1 MIRSILFVLII
12 TILSGCRSDSFTSGE
27 VIPLAGERIFI
38 PEDFLGKGLDVI
50 ASDTFYFQS
59 YDPAYKYVVARL
71 KNDTLF
77 TCDSILKMGQ
87 GPGEVLSASLFKDR
101 NDQVYALTKST
112 NHPISVKEIDLYSD
126 SRNWT
131 EVSNDTLRGNF
142 DWGGR
147 NNIVLTPDSMVLFAG
162 AKFPQVKGML
172 SLFNMRDG
180 TVENTDFFP
189 ADGIKSSPLTKYAIY
204 TINSLLG
211 SNNKGQYVY
220 GMGFNKFAF
229 IFHLENDTPVIDKW
243 LFDEYPNYNQTD
255 ELGNYHY
262 DPQKERLFI
271 YATDSY
277 IYILIKNL
285 DQNGKRAE
293 SFSDVSNGD
302 NVLVFDWKGNK
313 MASYELDSF
322 GSDIFIDKADDTL
335 YLEKDDGDTGELILR
350 KYSLPKD

>member
-1 MIRSILFVLII
+1 MIRSVLFILII
-12 TILSGCRSDSFTSGE
+12 TILSGCRSDSFTSGG
-27 VIPLAGERIFI
+27 VIPLSGEEIFI
-38 PEDFLGKGLDVI
+38 PEDFFGKGLSVI

-59 YDPAYKYVVARL
+59 YDPAYKYVVATL

-87 GPGEVLSASLFKDR
+87 GPGEVLSASLFKDK

-112 NHPISVKEIDLYSD
+112 NRPISVKEIDLYSD
-126 SRNWT
+126 PRNWS
-131 EVSNDTLRGNF
+131 EVSNDTLRGHF

-147 NNIVLTPDSMVLFAG
+147 NNIVQTPDSMVLFTG
-162 AKFPQVKGML
+162 AKFPYVKGMF

-180 TVENTDFFP
+180 TVENIGFFP
-189 ADGIKSSPLTKYAIY
+189 DDGIKSSLLTKYAIY

-229 IFHLENDTPVIDKW
+229 IFHLENNKPVIDKW
-243 LFDEYPNYNQTD
+243 LFDEYPSYNQTD

-262 DPQKERLFI
+262 DPQKERLII
-271 YATDSY
+271 YATEEY
-277 IYILIKNL
+277 IYVLVKNL
-285 DQNGKRAE
+285 DQNGNRAE

-302 NVLVFDWKGNK
+302 SILVFNWGGDK

-322 GSDIFIDKADDTL
+322 GSDIFIDKTDDTL
-335 YLEKDDGDTGELILR
+335 YLERYDDDTGELILR
-350 KYSLPKD
+350 KYSLPDD